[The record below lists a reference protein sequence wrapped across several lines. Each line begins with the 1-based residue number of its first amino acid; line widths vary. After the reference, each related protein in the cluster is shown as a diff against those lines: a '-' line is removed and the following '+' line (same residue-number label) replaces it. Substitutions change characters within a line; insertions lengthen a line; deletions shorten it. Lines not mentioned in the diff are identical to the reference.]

1 MTGSLI
7 RGIRST
13 LLGMSCLAAVAVA
26 APSAGAEQ
34 LRLGYQTSSTLTVIL
49 KTTGAL
55 EKALA
60 PLGVTVSWH
69 EFTSGLPLLEA
80 VNLGNVDV
88 SADVADTVPVFAQA
102 AGAKL
107 AFIAE
112 EAASPAAQG
121 ILVAE
126 NSPVKSLSDLKGR
139 RIAVT
144 KGAGSHFLLL
154 SALAKAG
161 LSFKDISAAYLPPAD
176 GRAAFVSNKVDAWV
190 AWDPFLT
197 SARRQSAARLLADGS
212 GGLAS
217 YKRYYLASAAFAD
230 KRADVLAVLV
240 RSLADTGRWVKSHPQ
255 EAAALLA
262 NLWKIDAETVAEANS
277 HRSYQVGPVTVQG
290 LAEQQRIADA
300 FFAEGL
306 LPAKVDTSNVKIWSP
321 PAL

>member
-1 MTGSLI
+1 MTDVLYRSIRSML
-7 RGIRST
+7 RGIAALSVAT
-13 LLGMSCLAAVAVA
+13 ATMSVA
-26 APSAGAEQ
+26 SAEQ
-34 LRLGYQTSSTLTVIL
+34 VRLGYQTSSTLMVVL

-80 VNLGNVDV
+80 VNLGNVDI

-112 EAASPAAQG
+112 ETPSPAAQG
-121 ILVAE
+121 ILVAQ
-126 NSPVKSLSDLKGR
+126 NAPVRSLSDLKGK

-154 SALAKAG
+154 AALAKAG
-161 LSFKDISAAYLPPAD
+161 LSFKDISPAYLPPAD
-176 GRAAFVSNKVDAWV
+176 GRAAFVSGKVDAWV

-197 SARRQSAARLLADGS
+197 SARRQSAARLLVDG
-212 GGLAS
+212 GDGLAS
-217 YKRYYLASAAFAD
+217 YKRYYLASAAFAQ
-230 KRADVLAVLV
+230 KRGDVLAVLV
-240 RSLADTGRWVKSHPQ
+240 RSLSETGRWVKSHPQ
-255 EAAALLA
+255 EAATLLA
-262 NLWKIDAETVAEANS
+262 NLWKIDADTVVEANS
-277 HRSYQVGPVTVQG
+277 HRSYQVGAVTVQG

-306 LPAKVDTSNVKIWSP
+306 LPSKVDTSQATIWTP
-321 PAL
+321 PGL